1 MKKVH
6 YIVLAVST
14 LVMTFFACTKEA
26 EFLSDFFSITE
37 THNSIATINYKEPTS
52 IRIIPSNMVTGDVYE
67 FSYAVTEGDGY
78 LRYANQNQL
87 SQNTQHVCED
97 LALELEFVGTEIGL
111 AVIAFTV
118 TDYTGASEEILLPY
132 NVIHNTFE
140 WNADPEV
147 TEVGL
152 NQETPL
158 SLVLNNTGV
167 DQSVAYVSQITF
179 VQGSGIV
186 KLTDDT
192 GSSTTAIEQGES
204 YAIADGQHLY
214 NLTLQQIGVTIIKF
228 EGTDSNGQI
237 KEDIVTY
244 NVGEVDFTLSTAG
257 DGSLVLNTQKNFATI
272 ITQDTP
278 DPSITY
284 NVTFTLV
291 SGTGSGEVY
300 LNNALVPLGVA
311 QTVTAGNTSFQFLGT
326 SVGNVVLLVSV
337 VDSNGNPVPAL
348 TSQLSFIVQESNA
361 SNTDPTVVIDQ
372 GAYFDIAEDTI
383 DSIFSATATDA
394 DGDSVTYL
402 WTVDNA
408 DVILGTITSEEV
420 SINTTGVAGGTT
432 FVLTVTVSDGNG
444 GTSNDYIVITL
455 DETGDPSNTDP
466 TVVIDQGD
474 YFNIAEETTDTA
486 FHATAAD
493 ADGDTVT
500 YLWTVDNASVLLG
513 STTSED
519 VSINT
524 AGVAAGTTFI
534 LTVTVSDGN
543 GGTAT
548 DFIIVTLDEVSNNP
562 PTVSIVDDTYLV
574 NSGVTNFAI
583 SAVGNDVDGDVLT
596 YAWTTNSTAV
606 VVSNPGETEANFD
619 VSSLSAGDS
628 FVVTVT
634 VTDGNGGTASDTILV
649 ILEENVLPTVTI
661 VEGQYYYIPFNEV
674 SSAFTTVV
682 DDPDGDVAN
691 LQYSWTSDDVNVIF
705 EADNLQDVN
714 VDATGVATGTIF
726 IVTVTVTDEN
736 GGTASDYIVVVKE
749 ESSNSVALEVTGG
762 KCTTDLVGA
771 VWETVYVPENT
782 LITNGVTLYSNA
794 GLTQIYDGTGF
805 KRIRTADG
813 LLYNY
818 HYRIDTTS
826 PGVLA
831 SETECPDTTPGGC
844 TELTINSSPPAS
856 NGGGFNGTLDFSC
869 GEPDEVLYLN
879 FQIVTTSGTA
889 VFQSIDFMY
898 PVTVQFLDP
907 IHEWRTGRVQLDSSG
922 NATADYMITDH
933 TASGIYLTVT
943 ITGRDSSEP
952 VPSSNSTVI
961 IR

>member
-37 THNSIATINYKEPTS
+37 THNNIATINYKEPTS

-67 FSYAVTEGDGY
+67 FSYAVTEGEGY

-87 SQNTQHVCED
+87 SQNTQHVCEG
-97 LALELEFVGTEIGL
+97 LSLELEFVGTEIGL

-118 TDYTGASEEILLPY
+118 TDYTGASEEILLSY

-167 DQSVAYVSQITF
+167 DQSVTYVSQITF

-228 EGTDSNGQI
+228 EATDSNGQI

-300 LNNALVPLGVA
+300 LNNAPVPLGVA
-311 QTVTAGNTSFQFLGT
+311 QAVTEGDTSFQFLGT

-402 WTVDNA
+402 WTVDNT
-408 DVILGTITSEEV
+408 DVILDTTTSEEV

-444 GTSNDYIVITL
+444 Y
-455 DETGDPSNTDP
+455 
-466 TVVIDQGD
+466 
-474 YFNIAEETTDTA
+474 
-486 FHATAAD
+486 
-493 ADGDTVT
+493 
-500 YLWTVDNASVLLG
+500 
-513 STTSED
+513 
-519 VSINT
+519 
-524 AGVAAGTTFI
+524 
-534 LTVTVSDGN
+534 
-543 GGTAT
+543 
-548 DFIIVTLDEVSNNP
+548 
-562 PTVSIVDDTYLV
+562 
-574 NSGVTNFAI
+574 
-583 SAVGNDVDGDVLT
+583 
-596 YAWTTNSTAV
+596 
-606 VVSNPGETEANFD
+606 
-619 VSSLSAGDS
+619 
-628 FVVTVT
+628 
-634 VTDGNGGTASDTILV
+634 
-649 ILEENVLPTVTI
+649 
-661 VEGQYYYIPFNEV
+661 
-674 SSAFTTVV
+674 
-682 DDPDGDVAN
+682 
-691 LQYSWTSDDVNVIF
+691 
-705 EADNLQDVN
+705 
-714 VDATGVATGTIF
+714 
-726 IVTVTVTDEN
+726 
-736 GGTASDYIVVVKE
+736 
-749 ESSNSVALEVTGG
+749 
-762 KCTTDLVGA
+762 
-771 VWETVYVPENT
+771 
-782 LITNGVTLYSNA
+782 
-794 GLTQIYDGTGF
+794 
-805 KRIRTADG
+805 
-813 LLYNY
+813 
-818 HYRIDTTS
+818 
-826 PGVLA
+826 
-831 SETECPDTTPGGC
+831 
-844 TELTINSSPPAS
+844 
-856 NGGGFNGTLDFSC
+856 
-869 GEPDEVLYLN
+869 
-879 FQIVTTSGTA
+879 
-889 VFQSIDFMY
+889 
-898 PVTVQFLDP
+898 
-907 IHEWRTGRVQLDSSG
+907 
-922 NATADYMITDH
+922 
-933 TASGIYLTVT
+933 
-943 ITGRDSSEP
+943 
-952 VPSSNSTVI
+952 
-961 IR
+961 

>member
-1 MKKVH
+1 M
-6 YIVLAVST
+6 
-14 LVMTFFACTKEA
+14 VMA
-26 EFLSDFFSITE
+26 
-37 THNSIATINYKEPTS
+37 
-52 IRIIPSNMVTGDVYE
+52 
-67 FSYAVTEGDGY
+67 
-78 LRYANQNQL
+78 
-87 SQNTQHVCED
+87 
-97 LALELEFVGTEIGL
+97 
-111 AVIAFTV
+111 
-118 TDYTGASEEILLPY
+118 
-132 NVIHNTFE
+132 
-140 WNADPEV
+140 
-147 TEVGL
+147 
-152 NQETPL
+152 
-158 SLVLNNTGV
+158 
-167 DQSVAYVSQITF
+167 
-179 VQGSGIV
+179 
-186 KLTDDT
+186 
-192 GSSTTAIEQGES
+192 
-204 YAIADGQHLY
+204 
-214 NLTLQQIGVTIIKF
+214 
-228 EGTDSNGQI
+228 
-237 KEDIVTY
+237 
-244 NVGEVDFTLSTAG
+244 
-257 DGSLVLNTQKNFATI
+257 
-272 ITQDTP
+272 
-278 DPSITY
+278 
-284 NVTFTLV
+284 
-291 SGTGSGEVY
+291 
-300 LNNALVPLGVA
+300 
-311 QTVTAGNTSFQFLGT
+311 
-326 SVGNVVLLVSV
+326 
-337 VDSNGNPVPAL
+337 
-348 TSQLSFIVQESNA
+348 
-361 SNTDPTVVIDQ
+361 
-372 GAYFDIAEDTI
+372 
-383 DSIFSATATDA
+383 
-394 DGDSVTYL
+394 
-402 WTVDNA
+402 
-408 DVILGTITSEEV
+408 
-420 SINTTGVAGGTT
+420 
-432 FVLTVTVSDGNG
+432 
-444 GTSNDYIVITL
+444 TSNDYIVITL

-474 YFNIAEETTDTA
+474 YFNIAEETTDSV

-500 YLWTVDNASVLLG
+500 YLWTVDNANVVLD
-513 STTSED
+513 TATSED

-524 AGVAAGTTFI
+524 AGVAAGTTFVLTVTVSDGNGGTATDFI
-534 LTVTVSDGN
+534 VVTLGESSNIDPTVVIDQGEYYNVAVGTADSVFHATAADTDGDTVTYLWTVDNASVLLGATTSEDVSINTSGVAAGTTFVLTVTVSDGNGGTATDFIVITKGESSNIDPTVVIDQGEYYNVAVGTIDSVFHATAADADGDTVTYLWTIDNASVVLDTTTSEDVSINTASVTAGTTFTLTVTVSDGN

-682 DDPDGDVAN
+682 EDPDGDVAN

-762 KCTTDLVGA
+762 KCTTDLAGA